1 VRSTWLASVRAAF
14 CAVGGHSPAL
24 WRTGGETPSGAFDD
38 AEDFGRHDVF
48 AAARS
53 GKAFGRGPVWLDAG
67 DSDPFLEATRALAGV
82 LRDNGKKVELHV
94 SPGGH
99 DRGYWRRHTADY
111 LRFYVSAFARC

>member
-1 VRSTWLASVRAAF
+1 VRSTTQRISGVTTCSRLLA
-14 CAVGGHSPAL
+14 GGK
-24 WRTGGETPSGAFDD
+24 
-38 AEDFGRHDVF
+38 V
-48 AAARS
+48 
-53 GKAFGRGPVWLDAG
+53 FGRGPIWLDVS
-67 DSDPFLEATRALAGV
+67 DSDPFLDATRALAGV